1 MKSRLRRTQRA
12 DPGLGHTKTRP
23 NSMRVG
29 STSRLTGA
37 ANLACGGRD
46 GGTAGHQR
54 RRQLHAKLALRGGV
68 SVCGQHSG
76 EQCRTPGR
84 ILALPLAGRVA
95 LGTLLNLSAPR
106 SLICNTGR

>member
-12 DPGLGHTKTRP
+12 DPGLGHTKTRL

-29 STSRLTGA
+29 STSQADGHRQLGVW
-37 ANLACGGRD
+37 GEGR
-46 GGTAGHQR
+46 GTAGHQR

-76 EQCRTPGR
+76 QQCRTPGR